1 MQSVHGTGEPGLDA
15 IKVTN
20 WNLANK
26 VVTLAYFQGKITF
39 SGIASLKSKVTIKGL
54 QVTQKGNKKLTNH
67 VIIFYVS

>member
-26 VVTLAYFQGKITF
+26 APEGEKRKRCDCKIIRID
-39 SGIASLKSKVTIKGL
+39 GYRKW
-54 QVTQKGNKKLTNH
+54 
-67 VIIFYVS
+67 